1 MHRHTVYLGLGS
13 NLGNKKSIL
22 ESAVN
27 EINNR
32 IGTTVSRSDF
42 FETQAWGFDS
52 DNTFMNA
59 VICISTVLEPMQIL
73 QTTQDIE
80 KELGRTAKSV
90 NGVYHDRTIDID
102 ILLYDNEQIEFPQLT
117 IPHPLMHRRR
127 FVLEPLAQIAP
138 TLIIPGVGR
147 SVNELLP
154 QAD

>member
-32 IGTTVSRSDF
+32 IGTIVSRSDF
-42 FETQAWGFDS
+42 FEAHAWGFDS

-117 IPHPLMHRRR
+117 IPHPLMHCRR

-138 TLIIPGVGR
+138 DIIIPGVGR
-147 SVNELLP
+147 SVNELLL

>member
-1 MHRHTVYLGLGS
+1 MHRHTVFLGLGS

-32 IGTTVSRSDF
+32 IGTIISRSDF
-42 FETQAWGFDS
+42 FETKAWGFDS

-59 VICISTVLEPMQIL
+59 VICISTAQKPMQIL
-73 QTTQDIE
+73 RITQDIE

-90 NGVYHDRTIDID
+90 NGEYHDRTIDID
-102 ILLYDNEQIEFPQLT
+102 ILLYDDKQIKLPQLT
-117 IPHPLMHRRR
+117 IPHSLMHRRR

-138 TLIIPGVGR
+138 DIIIPGVGR
-147 SVNELLP
+147 SVNELLQ

>member
-1 MHRHTVYLGLGS
+1 MHHHTVYLGLGS

-32 IGTTVSRSDF
+32 IGTIVARSDF
-42 FETQAWGFDS
+42 FETQAWGFDT
-52 DNTFMNA
+52 DNTFINA
-59 VICISTVLEPMQIL
+59 VVCISTVLEPMQIL

-90 NGVYHDRTIDID
+90 NGEYHDRTIDID
-102 ILLYDNEQIEFPQLT
+102 ILLYDDCQINLPQLT